1 MLISAPATLVL
12 IAQNPRLGG
21 AERSLYEW
29 LLRQGER
36 PHLICPSDGE
46 WGALA
51 RKHGWEMTVIPM
63 PEALQNWSWRG
74 RDGRSGLNGQSGGA
88 LSGLAR
94 FASLAGLAVLPVYV
108 WQISRILTRNDLKNL
123 QVRTL
128 GAKSHALGFLLL
140 PWLRGRWQ
148 IDVRDFLR
156 PKFLRTLY
164 AMSARWGWAHI
175 ITNSRAVA
183 ADYAA
188 ASQRP
193 GAVEVV
199 YPRIALAHPPKPAQA
214 ASGPR
219 IITHAAFFAPYKG
232 QDRFLEFAAACL
244 RGGLDAEFWLIG
256 EVLYPAPEYA
266 AHAARLRKRAS
277 AQDLAGKV
285 HFLGR
290 LASHEVIARLEQ
302 SHLLL
307 HCTREPEP
315 YGRILIEALLCGCE
329 VVAHRGSGACE
340 VTKVREAL
348 PAWVPKAAWTTLGTN
363 SDVRGD
369 YVALDGVEADVWV
382 VAAGAAGEGVT
393 LGAKVEPVL

>member
-1 MLISAPATLVL
+1 MLTSAPATLVL

-29 LLRQGER
+29 LLRQDER
-36 PHLICPSDGE
+36 PHLICTSKGE
-46 WGALA
+46 WEALA
-51 RKHGWEMTVIPM
+51 QKHGWEMTVIPM
-63 PEALQNWSWRG
+63 PEPLQNWSWRG
-74 RDGRSGLNGQSGGA
+74 RGGRGRAVLAGMT
-88 LSGLAR
+88 GLAALPGYGWR
-94 FASLAGLAVLPVYV
+94 LAQVL
-108 WQISRILTRNDLKNL
+108 WRHDLRILP
-123 QVRTL
+123 VRTL
-128 GAKSHALGFLLL
+128 GAKSHALGLMLL

-156 PKFLRTLY
+156 PRFLREVY
-164 AMSARWGWAHI
+164 ARLARRGWARI

-183 ADYAA
+183 ADYAFA
-188 ASQRP
+188 GQRP
-193 GAVEVV
+193 GAVDVV
-199 YPRIALAHPPKPAQA
+199 YPRIALARPPKPAQA

-244 RGGLDAEFWLIG
+244 KGGLDAEFWLIG

-266 AHAARLRKRAS
+266 AYAARLRERAS

-290 LASHEVIARLEQ
+290 LSGQVVLERLEQ

-315 YGRILIEALLCGCE
+315 FGRILIEALVCGCE

-340 VTKVREAL
+340 VTRVSEAL
-348 PAWVPKAAWTTLGTN
+348 PAWVPKRAWAALEANPGEQRAYVTLVGLDDVGAV
-363 SDVRGD
+363 SD
-369 YVALDGVEADVWV
+369 
-382 VAAGAAGEGVT
+382 AGAVGAVVKEGEV
-393 LGAKVEPVL
+393 GAKVEPVL